1 MPFGR
6 DQKSTRMHNRY
17 VPAWWLPGGHSQTL
31 WGKFLRKRYHVP
43 MTVERLT
50 TSDGDFLEVWR
61 MAASDTSPRL
71 VVLHGLEGTP
81 RSEFITGLAR
91 RAQNLSW
98 GLDVVVNRGC
108 GEEMNRAARYYYA
121 GDSPDFETA
130 FTHIRTT
137 HPDAPL
143 FLCGISLGGNL
154 LLKWLG
160 EHGDSLPGSVRAAA
174 AISVPFDLARSCRR
188 IDSGSSR
195 IYSRNFLRTM
205 KPKALAK
212 IAQHPGIAS
221 ADAVQRADS
230 IWALDDAFTAIVHGF
245 RDANDYYTQCSS
257 IRFIEGIRVP
267 TLLLSARDD
276 PFHPPEVL
284 DEVTEIARRNSV
296 LTLDFPDR
304 GGHVGFVSGYWPWQ
318 PIDYAGVR
326 VLAFMS
332 QHLTDATVESESR
345 AAS

>member
-1 MPFGR
+1 MR
-6 DQKSTRMHNRY
+6 NRF

-31 WGKFLRKRYHVP
+31 WGKFLRKRHDVP
-43 MTVERLT
+43 MSVERLT
-50 TSDGDFLEVWR
+50 TPDDDFLEVYR
-61 MAASDTSPRL
+61 TEAADTSPRL
-71 VVLHGLEGTP
+71 VVLHGLEGSP
-81 RSEFITGLAR
+81 RSEFITALAK
-91 RAQNLSW
+91 RAQELSW
-98 GLDVVVNRGC
+98 GLDVVVSRGC
-108 GEEMNRAARYYYA
+108 GEEMNRAPRYYYA
-121 GDSPDFETA
+121 GDSADFETA
-130 FTHIRTT
+130 FTHIRKT
-137 HPDAPL
+137 HPNAPL

-160 EHGDSLPGSVRAAA
+160 EHGESLQGAVLAAA

-221 ADAVQRADS
+221 VAAVQRADS

-245 RDANDYYTQCSS
+245 RDATDYYTQCSS
-257 IRFIEGIRVP
+257 IHFLENIRVP

-284 DEVTEIARRNSV
+284 DEVTAIARTNRL

-304 GGHVGFVSGYWPWQ
+304 GGHVGFVGGYWPWQ
-318 PIDYAGVR
+318 PIDYAELR
-326 VLAFMS
+326 VLAFME
-332 QHLTDATVESESR
+332 QHLIEASGESR
-345 AAS
+345 SRAVC